1 MKFVQDYKGTMII
14 QILTTI
20 NSRPRNKA
28 LSSAE
33 RLLGTAIKTKKCST
47 KQYGLQVVGV
57 LQPESSWIFRG
68 RGEGGSLYGTNRHN
82 C

>member
-1 MKFVQDYKGTMII
+1 MCDYKGIVVI
-14 QILTTI
+14 QVLTTI

-33 RLLGTAIKTKKCST
+33 RLLGTVIKTKKCST
-47 KQYGLQVVGV
+47 QQHGLQVEV
-57 LQPESSWIFRG
+57 LQPESDRIFPG
-68 RGEGGSLYGTNRHN
+68 GGEGGSLYGTNRRE